1 MRKEDKQKV
10 IDSLV
15 ELLGQYDNFY
25 LTDMEGLPADKTSEL
40 RRAAFKNGVKVVV
53 AKNTLLKLALKEVNE
68 EAYSPLFETLKGN
81 TAVMFSETANAP
93 AKLIKEFT
101 KDARKAA
108 AATGAPVRPELKSAY
123 VQEGVYLG
131 ADKLEELVNVK
142 SKEELLGDILLM
154 LESPIQGV
162 VSALESAAGGTI
174 HGVLQTLEER
184 GE

>member
-1 MRKEDKQKV
+1 MRKEDKQR
-10 IDSLV
+10 ILDSLV
-15 ELLGQYDNFY
+15 ELIGQYDNFY
-25 LTDMEGLPADKTSEL
+25 LTDMEGMPADKTSEL
-40 RRAAFKNGVKVVV
+40 RREAFKRGVKVVV
-53 AKNTLLKLALKEVNE
+53 AKNTLLRLALKEVNE

-93 AKLIKEFT
+93 ARLIKEFT

-123 VQEGVYLG
+123 VQGGIYLG
-131 ADKLEELVNVK
+131 AGKLEELVNVK